1 MEEIH
6 PSLIFMS
13 DFYFG
18 PARPLTPKPLTGSA
32 QQRGSPRVSR
42 ARLPA
47 AGHGCPSSHGGME
60 PSWEQPPLPQ
70 SWLDHDVPFLLSRS
84 KGERS
89 IVSQFVKPKS
99 FNSTLSLKDAA
110 FYMKI
115 RASKKKKSKNLPAM
129 SINFVPMLAISTAQG
144 CCKRLLKKVSFVVCL
159 HTQYVFPSHPTH

>member
-1 MEEIH
+1 
-6 PSLIFMS
+6 MS

-47 AGHGCPSSHGGME
+47 AGHGCASSHGGME

-115 RASKKKKSKNLPAM
+115 RASKKKKQKFASNVYKLCAHAGDKHCP
-129 SINFVPMLAISTAQG
+129 
-144 CCKRLLKKVSFVVCL
+144 RLLQAAVKESQFCRLLAHSVRIP
-159 HTQYVFPSHPTH
+159 FPSHPLMLSPPR

>member
-6 PSLIFMS
+6 PSPIFMS

-18 PARPLTPKPLTGSA
+18 PARPLTPKPLAGSA
-32 QQRGSPRVSR
+32 QQARQHSGGSVGVHGS
-42 ARLPA
+42 
-47 AGHGCPSSHGGME
+47 AGHGCPSSHGGMK

-84 KGERS
+84 KGES
-89 IVSQFVKPKS
+89 SNVSQFVKPKS

-115 RASKKKKSKNLPAM
+115 RASKASKSLPAM
-129 SINFVPMLAISTAQG
+129 SINFVPMLAISTA
-144 CCKRLLKKVSFVVCL
+144 
-159 HTQYVFPSHPTH
+159 